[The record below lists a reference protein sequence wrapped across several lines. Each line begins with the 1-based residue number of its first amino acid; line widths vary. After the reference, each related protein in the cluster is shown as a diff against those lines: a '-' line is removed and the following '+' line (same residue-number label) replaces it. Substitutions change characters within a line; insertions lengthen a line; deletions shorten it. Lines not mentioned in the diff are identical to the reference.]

1 LFAAFVSAAPALAQ
15 GRYFAAIE
23 DLPLAPGLT
32 ERAGGFVFQGQEGRI
47 VSAAAEGPTDAAA
60 VRAFYRETLPALGW
74 AENPGAEPA
83 EFLRGRE
90 RLILEISTAETGL
103 RLEARLIA
111 RAAPD

>member
-1 LFAAFVSAAPALAQ
+1 MAQ
-15 GRYFAAIE
+15 GRFFSAIE

-32 ERAGGFVFQGQEGRI
+32 EHSGGFVFQGEEGRI
-47 VSAAAEGPTDAAA
+47 VSVAAEGPADADS

-74 AENPGAEPA
+74 AENPGADPA

-90 RLILEISTAETGL
+90 RLILDIAESDAGL